1 MQAGKRPAS
10 MMRGEHQ
17 GERADQGGEQEKMLM
32 LGVLQRG
39 CELAAQPVDRRQ
51 NTEQQIIAAGKS
63 SRKPSIRKHEWR
75 YSFQHVWQQDRKGAD
90 GQQSLAMAT
99 WRICGAVRQH
109 VEMPEVST
117 SRANGARGNAFRR
130 FSVEGGSTKEAVM
143 KIFAWIFA
151 AAISLTSLPALAG
164 SPTEQDGSLVLA
176 GGRLCIGPGCRDRDD
191 DWRWR
196 HRHGYGFDRGGC
208 RDVTVR
214 EHRDGETIVRHT
226 RRCD

>member
-1 MQAGKRPAS
+1 
-10 MMRGEHQ
+10 
-17 GERADQGGEQEKMLM
+17 
-32 LGVLQRG
+32 
-39 CELAAQPVDRRQ
+39 
-51 NTEQQIIAAGKS
+51 
-63 SRKPSIRKHEWR
+63 
-75 YSFQHVWQQDRKGAD
+75 
-90 GQQSLAMAT
+90 
-99 WRICGAVRQH
+99 
-109 VEMPEVST
+109 
-117 SRANGARGNAFRR
+117 
-130 FSVEGGSTKEAVM
+130 M

-164 SPTEQDGSLVLA
+164 SSAEPDGSLVLT

-214 EHRDGETIVRHT
+214 ERRDGETIVRHT

>member
-1 MQAGKRPAS
+1 

-17 GERADQGGEQEKMLM
+17 GERADQGGEQEKMLV
-32 LGVLQRG
+32 LGVFQRG

-51 NTEQQIIAAGKS
+51 NSEQQIIAAGKS
-63 SRKPSIRKHEWR
+63 SRKPGIRKHERR

-90 GQQSLAMAT
+90 GQQSLAVAT
-99 WRICGAVRQH
+99 WRICGAVPQH
-109 VEMPEVST
+109 VENARCFPHRGRSAM
-117 SRANGARGNAFRR
+117 RGNAFRL

-164 SPTEQDGSLVLA
+164 SPTEPDGSLVLT
-176 GGRLCIGPGCRDRDD
+176 GGRLCVGPGCRDRDD